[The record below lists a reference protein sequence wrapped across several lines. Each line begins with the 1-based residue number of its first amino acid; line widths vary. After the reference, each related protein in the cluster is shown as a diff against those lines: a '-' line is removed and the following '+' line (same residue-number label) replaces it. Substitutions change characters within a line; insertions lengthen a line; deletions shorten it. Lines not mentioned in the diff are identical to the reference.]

1 MTRIATLLFAL
12 LFAGSAGAASMIHL
26 QGGWARAMPPV
37 TKTTAGYLTIMNHG
51 DADDVLLG
59 ARIDGIR
66 VVEIHEMVRDGET
79 LRMQRRESVAV
90 PAGGSVQLAPGG
102 LHLMLIDAQQPL
114 AAGGR
119 LEGVLQFRDAGEVKV
134 MLDLRAQ

>member
-1 MTRIATLLFAL
+1 MTRMVTVLFAL
-12 LFAGSAGAASMIHL
+12 LLAGSAAAAPAIHL

-37 TKTTAGYLTIMNHG
+37 TKTTAGYVTVMNHG

-59 ARIDGIR
+59 ARVDGIR
-66 VVEIHEMVRDGET
+66 VVEIHEMVRDGDT

-119 LEGVLQFRDAGEVKV
+119 LEGVLRFRDAGEVKV
-134 MLDLRAQ
+134 TLDLRAQ